1 MIYLLKND
9 LYFEDTSSDNSVDII
24 DSESTEE
31 IGESSSVSSNDSVE
45 ITEEDSENSEEPAES
60 SSEESAEFSSEE
72 SADSSSDE
80 SVVYYQTV
88 SNTNISYNGITP
100 PMFVDSMSI
109 CIFLLAVI
117 LGVALFG
124 IFRSKL

>member
-9 LYFEDTSSDNSVDII
+9 IYLEDSSSDNSVNIT
-24 DSESTEE
+24 DSESSEE
-31 IGESSSVSSNDSVE
+31 IEESTSVSSNDSEE
-45 ITEEDSENSEEPAES
+45 ITEVDSENSEEPAESSQEPAESSSEEPAES
-60 SSEESAEFSSEE
+60 SSEESA
-72 SADSSSDE
+72 
-80 SVVYYQTV
+80 VYYQTV